1 MNETN
6 FSQLCVMPHSPA
18 DKKQHGCALFEKHDI
33 SNIVR
38 ACHDFLESVI
48 SLDHADWSSS
58 SPHGGE
64 TGRCKCL
71 KWAVPRTNN
80 RHIYANVIPTKSP
93 FWHRQVLISGPSDQH
108 LSESHLKRLGF
119 TPKACFVAEK

>member
-6 FSQLCVMPHSPA
+6 FSQLCVMPNGVA
-18 DKKQHGCALFEKHDI
+18 DKKQHGCALFEKNDI

-38 ACHDFLESVI
+38 ACHDFLESVT
-48 SLDHADWSSS
+48 SLDHPDWSSS

-71 KWAVPRTNN
+71 EWAVPRTNN
-80 RHIYANVIPTKSP
+80 RHIYAGTP
-93 FWHRQVLISGPSDQH
+93 VLISGPCDQH